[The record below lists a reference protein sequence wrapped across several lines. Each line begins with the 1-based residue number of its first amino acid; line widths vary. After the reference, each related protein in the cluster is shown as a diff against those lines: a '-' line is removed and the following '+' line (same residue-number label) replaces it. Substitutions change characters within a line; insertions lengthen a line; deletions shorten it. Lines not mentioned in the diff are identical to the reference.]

1 MSNSVNDNSG
11 KDPNFL
17 KLPWKTRQR
26 IEKANPPGSDP
37 TKKKKKV
44 KN

>member
-1 MSNSVNDNSG
+1 MPNPVNDNSG

-17 KLPWKTRQR
+17 KLPWKTRMR

-37 TKKKKKV
+37 TKPTKKKK
-44 KN
+44 K